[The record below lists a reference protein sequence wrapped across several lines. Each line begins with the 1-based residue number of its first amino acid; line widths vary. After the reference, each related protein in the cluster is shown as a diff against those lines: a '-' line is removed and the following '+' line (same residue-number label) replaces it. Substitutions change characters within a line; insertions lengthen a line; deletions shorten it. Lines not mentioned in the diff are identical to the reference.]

1 MKPEINELTNFL
13 ADYADTLSGV
23 GAYNARV
30 IRCVKRIAS
39 HYGYNASI
47 FILIKFINLTVSSK
61 ANPEIRKS
69 FIKDATQ
76 KEINLETISDLS
88 ALSWAVSD
96 EDLSLKEAKDI
107 YQKIIAKKK
116 RNILITFALTSI
128 AFGAFCRLFGGDIF
142 GVVFVIFGT
151 FCGVLSKFLL
161 SLKKVDI
168 RITYIFCAFI
178 SSFIAYLG
186 YKFGFSKTPEAS
198 ISSSILYLFPG
209 IALIN
214 SMFDILDKNVLIGLS
229 RGVNATILI
238 LCMSIGIYITL
249 SLVNFGLIK

>member
-1 MKPEINELTNFL
+1 M
-13 ADYADTLSGV
+13 
-23 GAYNARV
+23 
-30 IRCVKRIAS
+30 
-39 HYGYNASI
+39 
-47 FILIKFINLTVSSK
+47 
-61 ANPEIRKS
+61 
-69 FIKDATQ
+69 Q
-76 KEINLETISDLS
+76 
-88 ALSWAVSD
+88 
-96 EDLSLKEAKDI
+96 LK
-107 YQKIIAKKK
+107 KKK
-116 RNILITFALTSI
+116 RNVLISFALTSI

-142 GVVFVIFGT
+142 GVIFVIFGT

-161 SLKKVDI
+161 NLKKVDI

-229 RGVNATILI
+229 RAVNATILI

-249 SLVNFGLIK
+249 SLVDFGLIS